1 MSMWSS
7 NPASVAATQRAA
19 SGYTDLDNA
28 PFKIVYPNANGTT
41 GGSHPNYNAPNFGN
55 GSDPYGGT
63 PININVGNSASGLD
77 SVSAVL
83 GSGFNGLFDLI
94 QQNTDKNNAWSAAQ
108 AQKQMDFQER
118 MNQIA
123 MEFNAGEA
131 AKNREWQQLMS
142 NSAHQRE
149 IADLKAAGLNPVL
162 SASGGNGAS
171 VGSGSSASVSSP
183 TGAKGDTDTSANTA
197 LVSLYGALINAK
209 TQMANANLAAKTN
222 MYMADRQVEASMY
235 GSQLAANA
243 NMYGSQM
250 AYEASKYG
258 SDNSLINSRE
268 QRQYD
273 ADHPRTV
280 TQGVTSL
287 FGTGGLSSAVAKAR
301 NTPLGKE
308 MVKFGN
314 YLLGRGVS

>member
-1 MSMWSS
+1 MSMWST

-19 SGYTDLDNA
+19 AGYTDLDSA
-28 PFKIVYPNANGTT
+28 PFTIVYPNANGTT
-41 GGSHPNYNAPNFGN
+41 GGSNPNYNAPTSGSS
-55 GSDPYGGT
+55 SDPYGGT

-108 AQKQMDFQER
+108 AGKQMDFQER

-123 MEFNAGEA
+123 QEFNAGEA
-131 AKNREWQQLMS
+131 AKNRDWQEYMS
-142 NSAHQRE
+142 NTAHQRE
-149 IADLKAAGLNPVL
+149 VADLKAAGLNPVL

-197 LVSLYGALINAK
+197 LVSLYGALINAQ
-209 TQMANANLAAKTN
+209 TQMYNANLAAKTN
-222 MYMADRQVEASMY
+222 LAMADKQVEASMY
-235 GSQLAANA
+235 GAQLAANA

-250 AYEASKYG
+250 AYNASTYG
-258 SDNSLINSRE
+258 ADQNLLNQRE
-268 QRQYD
+268 QRQWNS
-273 ADHPRTV
+273 DHPSNV
-280 TQGVTSL
+280 YQAGSSL
-287 FGTGGLSSAVAKAR
+287 FGKEGISGAKEQVKGFLSNVAKWIFDR
-301 NTPLGKE
+301 
-308 MVKFGN
+308 
-314 YLLGRGVS
+314 